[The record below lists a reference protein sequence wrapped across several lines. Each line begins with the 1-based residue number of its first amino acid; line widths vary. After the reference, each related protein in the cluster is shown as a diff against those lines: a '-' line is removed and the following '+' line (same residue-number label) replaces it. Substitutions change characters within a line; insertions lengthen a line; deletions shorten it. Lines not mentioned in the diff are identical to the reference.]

1 MDAPLKTHKNRNS
14 KVTVHL
20 LFIKLRV
27 KLLIIILSTVPL
39 SLAWGNGG
47 PLYLAASAFRSGNP
61 ICREIKDVDL
71 LSEKL
76 VINILRDGYCEVTV
90 KYVLWNR
97 SDKDY
102 LGIDY
107 GFPIDYLS
115 SVYYD
120 DKLTINNI
128 FFACNGETL
137 NFSKSERALISRN
150 GLEQL
155 APIDVIYGDGQ
166 SSLKEYEVFRNWYY
180 TKFDIEKY
188 SLVNLEVRYSYRTL
202 QCDDN
207 SPMLLDYPAEVEGQ
221 LLYDFSPASSWG
233 DGIIRDFYMEVNF
246 CDLPDSS
253 GTGESYGVRESRGI
267 DFQHKE
273 PTKLI
278 YRARNFDL
286 KKAQP
291 FFISYCVA
299 GIPTWEIMRRNLVS
313 TKEYSIK
320 TSHEQK
326 AYPTTNLCDMNIETT
341 WVGRVGDWIEC
352 TFDSNDIIG
361 FCIVNGYQKNAQTY
375 EQNNRVKT
383 LRIDPQ
389 IKGIE
394 EEVVTLRDNAY
405 KPLYFEN
412 IKENSFWYEF
422 DLTTAQSPIK
432 TIRFTID
439 EVYPGTKYNDTCI
452 SEILFFKDKRPLIE

>member
-1 MDAPLKTHKNRNS
+1 MNS
-14 KVTVHL
+14 KVTEHMS
-20 LFIKLRV
+20 FHKIRA

-47 PLYLAASAFRSGNP
+47 SIYFTSSAFRSGNP

-71 LSEKL
+71 MSEKL
-76 VINILRDGYCEVTV
+76 VINILPDGYCEVTV

-102 LGIDY
+102 LDIDY

-115 SVYYD
+115 SVYNNENPII
-120 DKLTINNI
+120 KNI
-128 FFACNGETL
+128 FFSCNGETL
-137 NFSKSERALISRN
+137 NFSKSESALISRN

-155 APIDVIYGDGQ
+155 DPIEMGTYGDNQ
-166 SSLKEYEVFRNWYY
+166 SLLDEYEVFRSWYY

-188 SLVNLEVRYSYRTL
+188 SLVNLEVKYSYRSL
-202 QCDDN
+202 QLDDQ
-207 SPMLLDYPAEVEGQ
+207 SPMPMDYPAQVVGQ
-221 LLYDFSPASSWG
+221 LLYDFSPASGWG

-246 CDLPDSS
+246 CDLPPNSS
-253 GTGESYGVRESRGI
+253 GDGESYGVKESRGI
-267 DFQHKE
+267 DFQQKE

-278 YRARNFDL
+278 YRTRNFDI

-291 FFISYCVA
+291 FFISYSVA
-299 GIPTWEIMRRNLVS
+299 GIPTWELMRQHLAS
-313 TKEYSIK
+313 PKEYSSK

-326 AYPTTNLCDMNIETT
+326 TYPTTNLFDMNIETT
-341 WVGRVGDWIEC
+341 WVGGVGDWIEC

-383 LRIDPQ
+383 LRIAPKT
-389 IKGIE
+389 KGME
-394 EEVVTLRDNAY
+394 EVVVTLRNQAY
-405 KPLYFEN
+405 SPLYFEN
-412 IKENSFWYEF
+412 IMENI
-422 DLTTAQSPIK
+422 AV
-432 TIRFTID
+432 R
-439 EVYPGTKYNDTCI
+439 
-452 SEILFFKDKRPLIE
+452 